1 MGVLPWPQTWMV
13 QSQGIPAVEFEATCD
28 LIFNKY
34 DKDVSLGRWV
44 RVGCGRMNLSGLC
57 CLHSLLMSGSI
68 PMWCRKKTSSTN
80 NCVEKTKD
88 RSISWYI
95 YIGYVFFPLPLPANQ
110 IFTVTKPGSIWGES
124 SNVWC
129 HMPRFASRSLLIV
142 VFWGF
147 RVYWSK
153 SGFDILQNID
163 IVSKKSQITTIFQN
177 FYMSFI

>member
-1 MGVLPWPQTWMV
+1 MIFDWNSLGSPRNWMKLGVLPCLTLATDMGWFSHV
-13 QSQGIPAVEFEATCD
+13 QSQGIPAVEFRARCD
-28 LIFNKY
+28 LIFDKY

-95 YIGYVFFPLPLPANQ
+95 YILGMCFFPCPYQ
-110 IFTVTKPGSIWGES
+110 QTK
-124 SNVWC
+124 
-129 HMPRFASRSLLIV
+129 SLL
-142 VFWGF
+142 
-147 RVYWSK
+147 
-153 SGFDILQNID
+153 
-163 IVSKKSQITTIFQN
+163 
-177 FYMSFI
+177 

>member
-1 MGVLPWPQTWMV
+1 LGVLPWPQTWMV

-68 PMWCRKKTSSTN
+68 PMGCRKKTSSTN

-95 YIGYVFFPLPLPANQ
+95 YIYWVCVFSPALTSKPNLYCNETWKYLGGVEQCLMSHAKVCITVPLDCCILGVQ
-110 IFTVTKPGSIWGES
+110 G
-124 SNVWC
+124 
-129 HMPRFASRSLLIV
+129 LLIQI
-142 VFWGF
+142 
-147 RVYWSK
+147 RV
-153 SGFDILQNID
+153 
-163 IVSKKSQITTIFQN
+163 
-177 FYMSFI
+177 